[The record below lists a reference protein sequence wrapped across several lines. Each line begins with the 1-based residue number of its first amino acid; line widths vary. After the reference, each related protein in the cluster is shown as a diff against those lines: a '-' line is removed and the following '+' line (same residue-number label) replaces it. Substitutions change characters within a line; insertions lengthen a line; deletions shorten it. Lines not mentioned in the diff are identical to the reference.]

1 MSASLPGWLA
11 PLGLVVGFGALA
23 YWFSR
28 GAGPAKE
35 TDVPTTS
42 AGGVAGVGWLTEP
55 DVVLTEWI
63 TDTADQLSAA
73 LAADGGP
80 ALTLLITSG
89 KRSAL
94 AQAQAIRWRIDH
106 GDDQAALE
114 KLYRAHAGVIREIYP
129 LLIAGDLEA
138 AAEVLERDPISA
150 HQRGEAAD
158 LHRPDDPAEGARI
171 KAAGAAADVRVLDE
185 GNVLHLGA

>member
-23 YWFSR
+23 YWFTR

-42 AGGVAGVGWLTEP
+42 TGAGVGWLTET
-55 DVVLTEWI
+55 DVVLTDWI
-63 TDTADQLSAA
+63 VDAADRISAA
-73 LAADGGP
+73 LASDGGP

-89 KRSAL
+89 KRSAR
-94 AQAQAIRWRIDH
+94 AQAQAIRWRMDH
-106 GDDQAALE
+106 GDDLAALE
-114 KLYRAHAGVIREIYP
+114 KLYRSHVDVIRAVYP
-129 LLIAGDLEA
+129 LLSSGDIDGA
-138 AAEVLERDPISA
+138 AAILEREPISA

-158 LHRPDDPAEGARI
+158 LHRSDDPSEVARI
-171 KAAGAAADVRVLDE
+171 KAAGAAAGVRVLDE

>member
-11 PLGLVVGFGALA
+11 PVGLVLGFGALA
-23 YWFSR
+23 YWFTR
-28 GAGPAKE
+28 GTGPAKE

-42 AGGVAGVGWLTEP
+42 SGGGPGVGWLTEP
-55 DVVLTEWI
+55 DVILTEWI
-63 TDTADQLSAA
+63 TDTADRLSAA

-94 AQAQAIRWRIDH
+94 DQAEAIRWRIDH

-129 LLIAGDLEA
+129 LLASGDLEA
-138 AAEVLERDPISA
+138 AAEVLEREPISA

-158 LHRPDDPAEGARI
+158 LHRSDDAAEVARI
-171 KAAGAAADVRVLDE
+171 KAAGAKAGIRVLDE